1 MDELKDL
8 FLQDKPAGILVE
20 IKRGRG
26 EIYASILSKEVD
38 CTYSHAVKILKKF
51 EQNNLVEFDKNGRKK
66 LIELTDEGEKIASTL
81 DELIR
86 EINSVK

>member
-26 EIYASILSKEVD
+26 EIYASVLSKEVD

-51 EQNNLVEFDKNGRKK
+51 EKNDLVEFDKNGRKK
-66 LIELTDEGEKIASTL
+66 LIELTDDGEEIASTM
-81 DELIR
+81 DELFR
-86 EINSVK
+86 KINNVG